1 MHGHCHQQKLREP
14 VSRMQNINIETHGSG
29 FRFGK
34 DLGDTSP
41 SMKML
46 GKALNSIKQIY
57 TECPVESDSS
67 IKYTVTLLCNINMHW
82 FQTHMHWF

>member
-1 MHGHCHQQKLREP
+1 
-14 VSRMQNINIETHGSG
+14 MQNINIETHGSG

-67 IKYTVTLLCNINMHW
+67 IKIYSHFIM
-82 FQTHMHWF
+82 QY